1 MGCHTLVV
9 TVKSKS
15 AKEKFVH
22 APKKDT
28 RTEEFFLSIISQLI
42 DFLQIMS
49 EFNHPVERGQ
59 SPGDQVHFCCFIS

>member
-1 MGCHTLVV
+1 M
-9 TVKSKS
+9 KSKR

-22 APKKDT
+22 ASKKDT

-49 EFNHPVERGQ
+49 EFNHPIERGE
-59 SPGDQVHFCCFIS
+59 SSGDQVHFSCLIS